1 MTATPATGAAAAVPV
16 RRGRPGYDRA
26 QILEVAVA
34 VFNEQ
39 GYDATSVADL
49 AARLQL
55 TKSALYHHFDS
66 KEQLLAEALDD
77 ALGALEGVLDQTG
90 ATTGTPAER
99 LDFVLRAA
107 VEVLIDRLP
116 SVTLLLRVRG
126 NSATEREA
134 LERRRLFDQRV
145 TELVRSAQDAGLV
158 RADIDGAVTTR
169 LVFGMIN
176 SVVEWYRP
184 TGPIDRERLAHD
196 VVTIALDGMRTRGPE
211 PGGEAVLGTSAP
223 NATRKHRPPDVPPP
237 RFTV

>member
-1 MTATPATGAAAAVPV
+1 MTATPASGIPGSPASAP
-16 RRGRPGYDRA
+16 RRGRPGYDRD
-26 QILEVAVA
+26 QILAVA
-34 VFNEQ
+34 VGLFNEQ

-49 AARLQL
+49 ATRLGL

-66 KEQLLAEALDD
+66 KEQLLAEALDE
-77 ALGALEGVLDQTG
+77 ALSALEGVLDRPE

-99 LDFVLRAA
+99 LGYVLHAA
-107 VEVLIDRLP
+107 VEVLIERLP

-145 TELVRSAQDAGLV
+145 TALVDEAQAAGLV

-184 TGPIDRERLAHD
+184 TGTVDAERLAHD
-196 VVTIALDGMRTRGPE
+196 VVTIALDGMRTR
-211 PGGEAVLGTSAP
+211 
-223 NATRKHRPPDVPPP
+223 
-237 RFTV
+237 